1 MTTSTNPLTQLVL
14 SSVPPTKTSSSSLFE
29 ALARAWGEALDKQ
42 AQVIQD
48 KSDQISGGDDKP
60 GTLTELTAE
69 SAKIAYMAQSSH
81 TSISEVGEAH
91 KTSAQK

>member
-1 MTTSTNPLTQLVL
+1 MNPYNPLTQLVL

-29 ALARAWGEALDKQ
+29 RSLAHGEALDKQ

-60 GTLTELTAE
+60 GTPHRVTAE
-69 SAKIAYMAQSSH
+69 SAKIAYMLKAPTRRFRKSR
-81 TSISEVGEAH
+81 AH
-91 KTSAQK
+91 KPSAQK